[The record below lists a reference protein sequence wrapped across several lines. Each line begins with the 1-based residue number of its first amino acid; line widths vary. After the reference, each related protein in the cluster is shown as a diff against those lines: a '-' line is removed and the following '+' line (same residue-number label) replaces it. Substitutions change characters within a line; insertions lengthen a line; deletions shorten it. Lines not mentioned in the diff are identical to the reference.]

1 MIYYD
6 YKINGKGESVCELI
20 AETTKD
26 SLVTCDFGVAPETE
40 KVVQKIL
47 DSLTIKLT
55 VKTVDNTPIFN
66 FYDKWITLA
75 RYRCYNTIKLT
86 IYLQFSTMKQ
96 KNYKVN
102 IKYEKNVYII
112 CCCRYINCR

>member
-6 YKINGKGESVCELI
+6 YKINGKGVSVCELI

-26 SLVTCDFGVAPETE
+26 SLVTCDFGVVPETE

-66 FYDKWITLA
+66 FYDK
-75 RYRCYNTIKLT
+75 
-86 IYLQFSTMKQ
+86 
-96 KNYKVN
+96 
-102 IKYEKNVYII
+102 
-112 CCCRYINCR
+112 